1 MADAVRG
8 RVSRRGAAAVAVAA
22 VVAIG
27 VLVARAQRPPEGVEP
42 VAWDRA
48 ACAYCRM
55 HVGDPRFAAQLQT
68 EEGDVL
74 NFDDPGCIMRYA
86 NERHPRVRAMYFHDA
101 REEDLWR
108 PREQTGFVPGATTPM
123 GYGLSATRRGAPGA
137 ISYEEAVAR
146 VTARGERPR

>member
-8 RVSRRGAAAVAVAA
+8 RVSGRGAAAVAV
-22 VVAIG
+22 V
-27 VLVARAQRPPEGVEP
+27 VLVALGALVVRAQRPPVGVEP

-68 EEGDVL
+68 EEGEVL
-74 NFDDPGCIMRYA
+74 DFDDPGCLMRYA
-86 NERHPRVRAMYFHDA
+86 NERHPRVRAMYFHDS
-101 REEDLWR
+101 REDLWR
-108 PREQTGFVPGATTPM
+108 PRDQTGFVPGASTPM

-146 VTARGERPR
+146 VTARGERAR

>member
-1 MADAVRG
+1 MTDAVRG
-8 RVSRRGAAAVAVAA
+8 RVSRRAAAAVAVAA
-22 VVAIG
+22 LAGLG

-55 HVGDPRFAAQLQT
+55 HVGDPRFAAQVQT
-68 EEGDVL
+68 EEGEVL
-74 NFDDPGCIMRYA
+74 NFDDPGCLMRYA
-86 NERHPRVRAMYFHDA
+86 SERHPHVRAMYFHDE
-101 REEDLWR
+101 RQDLWR
-108 PREQTGFVPGATTPM
+108 PREQTAFVPGASTPM
-123 GYGLSATRRGAPGA
+123 GYGLAATRRGAPGS